1 MTITQGSLSMVPTGG
16 KGSTHKGK
24 DPTPTSWR
32 LLMADEIPML
42 ALDTAVLAQGTP
54 MRLLCLFCA
63 VWLSACVTVGQDAEK
78 KPKAPEFQGE
88 FAQLVRQPTEQAV
101 NGLLSGNNQTLEAV
115 LTDPNVYTPPVLFAL
130 AHQLYQQGEITP
142 ALFWFYTAQ
151 LRARSDAN
159 KSLDPTTQQ
168 GVTELSN
175 QFAKDI
181 NRYALGH
188 LDELTITVNH
198 VLTWD
203 RQTKRYYD
211 PRWVAL
217 HGQEAYTKTT
227 IGFKPQSEWPVI
239 DELTRQGFEK
249 GFQQLLQ
256 KIRG

>member
-1 MTITQGSLSMVPTGG
+1 
-16 KGSTHKGK
+16 
-24 DPTPTSWR
+24 
-32 LLMADEIPML
+32 
-42 ALDTAVLAQGTP
+42 
-54 MRLLCLFCA
+54 MRLLCLLCA
-63 VWLSACVTVGQDAEK
+63 LLLSACVTVDPNA
-78 KPKAPEFQGE
+78 KPETPKLQLQGE
-88 FAQLVRQPTEQAV
+88 FAQLPRYPTERAV
-101 NGLLSGNNQTLEAV
+101 NGLLSGDNQIFKEV
-115 LTDPNVYTPPVLFAL
+115 LTDPNAYTPPVLFAL

-142 ALFWFYTAQ
+142 ALFWYYTAQ

-188 LDELTITVNH
+188 LDELTITVEH

>member
-1 MTITQGSLSMVPTGG
+1 
-16 KGSTHKGK
+16 
-24 DPTPTSWR
+24 
-32 LLMADEIPML
+32 
-42 ALDTAVLAQGTP
+42 

-159 KSLDPTTQQ
+159 KSLDPTTQA
-168 GVTELSN
+168 GITELTR
-175 QFAKDI
+175 KYCETI
-181 NRYALGH
+181 NRYAHSHPHEVSKAVRMAL
-188 LDELTITVNH
+188 E
-198 VLTWD
+198 WD
-203 RQTKRYYD
+203 KQTKRYYNVY
-211 PRWVAL
+211 WVAL
-217 HGQEAYTKTT
+217 YGADSRVKEKVEFRPREQWN
-227 IGFKPQSEWPVI
+227 QI
-239 DELTRQGFEK
+239 DEQTRLGFEK
-249 GFQQLLQ
+249 GLQQLLD
-256 KIRG
+256 KLGIPSGG

>member
-1 MTITQGSLSMVPTGG
+1 
-16 KGSTHKGK
+16 
-24 DPTPTSWR
+24 
-32 LLMADEIPML
+32 ML
-42 ALDTAVLAQGTP
+42 F
-54 MRLLCLFCA
+54 R
-63 VWLSACVTVGQDAEK
+63 S
-78 KPKAPEFQGE
+78 
-88 FAQLVRQPTEQAV
+88 
-101 NGLLSGNNQTLEAV
+101 
-115 LTDPNVYTPPVLFAL
+115 
-130 AHQLYQQGEITP
+130 

>member
-1 MTITQGSLSMVPTGG
+1 
-16 KGSTHKGK
+16 
-24 DPTPTSWR
+24 
-32 LLMADEIPML
+32 
-42 ALDTAVLAQGTP
+42 

-159 KSLDPTTQQ
+159 KSLDPTTQA
-168 GVTELSN
+168 GVTELTRKYCD
-175 QFAKDI
+175 AI
-181 NRYALGH
+181 NRYAHTHPHEVSKAVRMAL
-188 LDELTITVNH
+188 E
-198 VLTWD
+198 WD
-203 RQTKRYYD
+203 KQTKRYYNVY
-211 PRWVAL
+211 WVAL
-217 HGQEAYTKTT
+217 YGADSRVKEKVE
-227 IGFKPQSEWPVI
+227 FKPREQWNQI
-239 DELTRQGFEK
+239 DEQTRLGFEK
-249 GFQQLLQ
+249 GLQQLLD
-256 KIRG
+256 KLGIPSGG

>member
-1 MTITQGSLSMVPTGG
+1 
-16 KGSTHKGK
+16 
-24 DPTPTSWR
+24 
-32 LLMADEIPML
+32 
-42 ALDTAVLAQGTP
+42 
-54 MRLLCLFCA
+54 MRLLCLLCA
-63 VWLSACVTVGQDAEK
+63 LLLCSCVTVDSDGQNK
-78 KPKAPEFQGE
+78 TPKLQPQGE
-88 FAQLVRQPTEQAV
+88 FAQLPRYPTERAV
-101 NGLLSGNNQTLEAV
+101 NGLLSGDNQIFKEV
-115 LTDPNVYTPPVLFAL
+115 LTDPNAYTPPVLFAL

>member
-1 MTITQGSLSMVPTGG
+1 
-16 KGSTHKGK
+16 
-24 DPTPTSWR
+24 
-32 LLMADEIPML
+32 
-42 ALDTAVLAQGTP
+42 

-101 NGLLSGNNQTLEAV
+101 NALLSGNNQTLEAV